1 MRRHDQSPCDVDGSG
16 RAEAKAGNVV
26 SNVLRRLTMKRS
38 SEEEERNLTASFDPS
53 NVSAVE
59 LQTVRLIAGGR
70 VWTGQEV
77 PIEPVAGRD

>member
-1 MRRHDQSPCDVDGSG
+1 M
-16 RAEAKAGNVV
+16 NIV
-26 SNVLRRLTMKRS
+26 SNVVRWLTMKRS

-77 PIEPVAGRD
+77 PVELVVRRD